1 MKSKIFLI
9 LLAFFLVKVSAG
21 QEICKPDIVK
31 FKSKSITTIDSDEKL
46 STPGSIT
53 TKETSL
59 NKAH

>member
-9 LLAFFLVKVSAG
+9 LLSFFLVKVSAG

-31 FKSKSITTIDSDEKL
+31 FKSITTIDSDEKL
-46 STPGSIT
+46 STTGSIT